1 MKKIIAISFYFLPFV
16 QQIAVAQTNCKD
28 IDLNKVPGKWV
39 WKYDQKSNGVNNP
52 APAQLWNICEPITKE
67 LQRTIPQP
75 PDGAIAHTIMTEGGT
90 GTFFQHPKGP
100 RYYQYYLMIKDY
112 ECIMNPGPKVQSE
125 GETGCWI
132 YMDVNNHK
140 EYGMHLPGGS
150 DVMLDEHRRLY
161 LTSAWLQSDANG
173 NLLLYTSEEKDKVM
187 KRGFVFTEKGRI
199 PYRKITRKELF
210 SCYKSFHEKRL
221 NNEIVRFEAIVIKND
236 QQYNG
241 LTAAQK
247 KEQNYWPGIIER
259 DKKVLQGFKNDK
271 EKVERWHASVMQQ
284 PHLNDTAYAQQIATW
299 AFEPNKLD
307 ARPGEGNPV
316 WVDDIDFY
324 DRNKPIN
331 QPQYIFV
338 WYRHQDGDLPKKNFM
353 EKFTS
358 TFNLDILWKMI
369 GAAPRKP
376 GGVNNILS
384 SFIDAKAVTKTEQDN
399 KGAQLFS
406 FDNMEEGKYP
416 TGWNGMKNAA
426 VQSHN
431 GSKWLMMD
439 KDGYWFPRQYN
450 KEIKDG
456 FSLSFNLE
464 WPEKIPYYSGL
475 FTVTFSEIKY
485 DNVGEAYVMDEN
497 QRNYWSFYDSY
508 AGEFNRVALWF
519 DPHWNNS
526 GTLEVY
532 SLDRNENRLLTKKI
546 TLPGFYKEKNR
557 HQIKIERKG
566 NGLLVTDN
574 GQVVADIPGVFIS
587 TVRYNLYT
595 FSKYKGNKQ
604 GESGDVF
611 YLNNV
616 SHNY

>member
-1 MKKIIAISFYFLPFV
+1 MKQIINTICIAPLFFLH
-16 QQIAVAQTNCKD
+16 ATAQTHCKD
-28 IDLNKVPGKWV
+28 IDLNKQPGKWV
-39 WKYDQKSNGVNNP
+39 WKYDQQSGGINMA
-52 APAQLWNICEPITKE
+52 APDPLWTICDPVTKD
-67 LQRTIPQP
+67 LRRIMPQA
-75 PDGAIAHTIMTEGGT
+75 PDGIIAYTLMTQGGT
-90 GTFFQHPKGP
+90 GTFYQHTKGP
-100 RYYQYYLMIKDY
+100 RYYQNYLMIKDY
-112 ECIMNPGPKVQSE
+112 ECIMHPGPIVQPE

-132 YMDVNNHK
+132 YIDINNHK

-150 DVMLDEHRRLY
+150 DVMMDEHRRLY
-161 LTSAWLQSDANG
+161 LTSAWLEADANG
-173 NLLLYTSEEKDKVM
+173 NLLLYTSEEKEKII

-210 SCYKSFHEKRL
+210 ACYKLFHEKRL
-221 NNEIVRFEAIVIKND
+221 IKEIARFEEVVRKND

-241 LTAAQK
+241 LSAAQK

-259 DKKVLQGFKNDK
+259 DKKLLQGFKTEK
-271 EKVERWHASVMQQ
+271 AKVESWYTVVMQQ
-284 PHLNDTAYAQQIATW
+284 PNLSDTAYAKQIATW
-299 AFEPNKLD
+299 AFEPEKLD
-307 ARPGEGNPV
+307 APPGDGNPV
-316 WVDDIDFY
+316 WIDDIDFY
-324 DRNKPIN
+324 DRNNPPN
-331 QPQYIFV
+331 QPQYIFL
-338 WYRHQDGDLPKKNFM
+338 WYRHQDEAIPKKNFM
-353 EKFTS
+353 EIFTS
-358 TFNLDILWKMI
+358 TFNLDVLWKMI

-376 GGVNNILS
+376 GGVNTILS
-384 SFIDAKAVTKTEQDN
+384 SFIDAKTLTKSEQGN
-399 KGAQLFS
+399 TSTQLFS

-416 TGWNGMKNAA
+416 KGWGGMKNAT
-426 VQSHN
+426 VQSLN
-431 GSKWLMMD
+431 GSKWLMLD

-519 DPHWNNS
+519 DPYWNNA

-557 HQIKIERKG
+557 HQLKIERKG

-574 GQVVADIPGVFIS
+574 GQVIADIPGVFMGN
-587 TVRYNLYT
+587 VRYNLYT
-595 FSKYKGNKQ
+595 FGKYKGNKQ

-616 SHNY
+616 SHSY